1 MKGRYSC
8 TLKTYQVVAKSPDS
22 CKTLKEDLTISDSS
36 LEAQYTGTDLRL
48 ESSLE
53 ANLGTV
59 NRFCKKNICNIK

>member
-1 MKGRYSC
+1 M
-8 TLKTYQVVAKSPDS
+8 AKSPDS